1 MLDAR
6 ALWDAA
12 RRPGRA
18 AFVRDPRWFL
28 LKHANG
34 GEALVDPKLD
44 YHTVA
49 IPTSEA
55 LADADPFPGE
65 WRYLEVVKRAG
76 NPFPDRISIG
86 RANNCDIVLRFAF
99 VSKLHAHFTAG
110 NGAGLRLTDNRSAN
124 GTVVAGRALTPGET
138 ASIHSG
144 DWIAI
149 GPLRLQ
155 LLDSSD
161 LFDAL
166 ARAYEP

>member
-12 RRPGRA
+12 RRPGRS

-34 GEALVDPKLD
+34 GEALIDPKLD

-55 LADADPFPGE
+55 LTDADPFPNE
-65 WRYLEVVKRAG
+65 WRYLEIAKRAG
-76 NPFPDRISIG
+76 NPFPDRISLG
-86 RANNCDIVLRFAF
+86 RANNCDIVLRFGF
-99 VSKLHAHFTAG
+99 VSKLHAHFIAG
-110 NGAGLRLTDNRSAN
+110 DGAALRLVDNRSAN
-124 GTVVAGRALTPGET
+124 GTVIAGRPLAPGET
-138 ASIHSG
+138 ASVHSG

-155 LLDSSD
+155 LLDASD
-161 LFDAL
+161 VFDAL
-166 ARAYEP
+166 ARAFEP